1 MKIHFLNNSTIAEL
15 INQDIVPDGITHIT
29 KYTST
34 HLFLNGDHFQEEI
47 DRKEAEGFSKLYL
60 YEYQFKEDTRP
71 PLSHEEGPVTIRR
84 LWVRYRFE
92 K

>member
-1 MKIHFLNNSTIAEL
+1 MKIHFLNRPTIGEHT
-15 INQDIVPDGITHIT
+15 NPYNVRDISDIT

-34 HLFLNGDHFQEEI
+34 HMFLSADNFQEEI

-60 YEYQFKEDTRP
+60 YEYQFKEDIRP
-71 PLSHEEGPVTIRR
+71 PLSDEEGPVTVRR